1 MSVSLTKSKNSTSE
15 HGKQYFFDEKVYRFQ
30 NKVYK
35 YFAFLLGGSKSF
47 LLLFVYEH
55 AHLTADYRGRDLASL
70 RHRRMGKANSHG
82 YLLLSVW
89 SGKIDKRL
97 DRLSISFLSRSMF
110 CDESPKIDH
119 NCRSLGLSDVHLDRS

>member
-1 MSVSLTKSKNSTSE
+1 MSLFHWALFVLNFDFVSKNKLCQTKSKNSTSE
-15 HGKQYFFDEKVYRFQ
+15 HGKQYFFDEKVQRFQ

-35 YFAFLLGGSKSF
+35 YFAHLLGGSKSF

-55 AHLTADYRGRDLASL
+55 AHLMADYRGRDLASL

-82 YLLLSVW
+82 YVLLPVC

-97 DRLSISFLSRSMF
+97 
-110 CDESPKIDH
+110 
-119 NCRSLGLSDVHLDRS
+119 